1 MAYQRLG
8 RLLLTPGLPLA
19 FDVAATWSK
28 RVSTHDSAAVELLKE
43 GLLKDEPT
51 PRALAVLAVFVASEL
66 SLFST
71 IKDSWPLFFVS
82 SKVYY
87 LLFSMHW
94 LCELM

>member
-8 RLLLTPGLPLA
+8 RLLFAPGLPLA
-19 FDVAATWSK
+19 FDVAETWSK
-28 RVSTHDSAAVELLKE
+28 WVSTQDSAAVELLKE

-51 PRALAVLAVFVASEL
+51 PRAFAVLLVFVVSEL

-82 SKVYY
+82 SKVHH
-87 LLFSMHW
+87 LLFSMHR